1 MSKKEAEIGG
11 RRSDKKKKKKVDVLS
26 SSCCLKFIRRSVYL
40 LKIRDPPPPFHSRAT
55 LERRR
60 DESPCFIAEN
70 KIIGCTFLA
79 LTARLFLSSTR
90 GLTATTNRHD
100 TARHDTT
107 RHGCAHTRNQPESF
121 LRAARFKKRPAAV
134 ADTLARREPTQ
145 RGRLICWYR
154 AVYLR
159 NLHNAPFLSR
169 G

>member
-1 MSKKEAEIGG
+1 MSKEEAEIGG

-26 SSCCLKFIRRSVYL
+26 SSRCLKFIRRSVYL

-79 LTARLFLSSTR
+79 LTAWLFLSSTR

-107 RHGCAHTRNQPESF
+107 RVCTHSKPAREFSAG
-121 LRAARFKKRPAAV
+121 RAF
-134 ADTLARREPTQ
+134 
-145 RGRLICWYR
+145 
-154 AVYLR
+154 
-159 NLHNAPFLSR
+159 
-169 G
+169 